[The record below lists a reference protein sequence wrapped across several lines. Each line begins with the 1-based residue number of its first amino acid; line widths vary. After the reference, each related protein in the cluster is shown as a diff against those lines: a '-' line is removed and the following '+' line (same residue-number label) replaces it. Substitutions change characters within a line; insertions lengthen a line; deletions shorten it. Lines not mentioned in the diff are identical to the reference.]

1 MNVHF
6 LLTKTT
12 GTVRK
17 IMGLSLFL
25 SSVVS
30 SFLSRTQWVLGWNH
44 GADDPPHAHVEDR
57 FANDEWLCHYYNI
70 PTTSMSLYQSNPE
83 SYETGGGLFN
93 TYWGH

>member
-1 MNVHF
+1 MNLEF

-12 GTVRK
+12 GKVRK
-17 IMGLSLFL
+17 LTGLSLFL

-30 SFLSRTQWVLGWNH
+30 SFLSRAQWLIVGNQS
-44 GADDPPHAHVEDR
+44 ADEPRRANVEDR
-57 FANDEWLCHYYNI
+57 FARDEWLCHYYNI
-70 PTTSMSLYQSNPE
+70 PTTSMSVYQSNPE